1 MKTTLIALTLVTLG
15 SVATVANAGLKPVAA
30 VQDYTYST
38 KLDIAKVVATPELNF
53 CGVRPVE
60 MTYIDHKGQV
70 HTLRYEVNGT
80 GCLGDN

>member
-1 MKTTLIALTLVTLG
+1 MKTPLVAMTFLTLCSLAG
-15 SVATVANAGLKPVAA
+15 VAAAGLKQNAQ

-38 KLDIAKVVATPELNF
+38 KLDIAEVVMTPDLNF

-60 MTYIDHKGQV
+60 MTYIDHMGKT
-70 HTLRYEVNGT
+70 HTVRYEVNGT